1 MPEAGLYALVAFLV
15 IFDPPGTAALF
26 AAMTG
31 GDSPRRRRA
40 QAVRASVIAFVVL
53 VAFALGGGGLLRALG
68 ISLPSL
74 KVGGGLLLFLLAA
87 DMVMGRTMLRAS
99 PEEQAAASRSIGDI
113 SAFPLAI
120 PLIAGP
126 GAMTTA
132 VLLAEQAHG
141 DWPRLA
147 AILAAMAAALLI
159 TLAAMLAA
167 VWIARLLGETGQHVI
182 GRVLGVVLAA
192 LAAEIA
198 LAGLRESLG

>member
-1 MPEAGLYALVAFLV
+1 MREAGLYAFVAFLV
-15 IFDPPGTAALF
+15 IFDPPGTAAMF
-26 AAMTG
+26 AAMTA
-31 GDSPRRRRA
+31 GDSPSRRRA
-40 QAVRASVIAFVVL
+40 QAVRASAIAFVVL

-132 VLLAEQAHG
+132 VLLAEQAQG
-141 DWPRLA
+141 DWARLA
-147 AILAAMAAALLI
+147 AILAAMTAALLL

-167 VWIARLLGETGQHVI
+167 AWIARFLGETGQHVI

>member
-1 MPEAGLYALVAFLV
+1 MAETGLYAFIAFLV
-15 IFDPPGTAALF
+15 ILDPPGTAAIF
-26 AAMTG
+26 AAMTA
-31 GDSPRRRRA
+31 GDSPRERRDQAARA
-40 QAVRASVIAFVVL
+40 VVIAFVVL
-53 VAFALGGGGLLRALG
+53 VGFALAGGELLRALG

-99 PEEQAAASRSIGDI
+99 PEEQEATSRSTRDI

-126 GAMTTA
+126 GAITTA
-132 VLLAEQAHG
+132 VLLAEQAKG
-141 DWPRLA
+141 DWWRLS
-147 AILAAMAAALLI
+147 AILAAMTAALL
-159 TLAAMLAA
+159 LALIAMLAA
-167 VWIARLLGETGQHVI
+167 MRIAQFLGETGQHVI

-198 LAGLRESLG
+198 LSGIRESLG